1 MAFVRLRGIGLMW
14 EGRGNE
20 KPEDL
25 SEVEMRRPWSR
36 RFPDGHKGGRFKWL
50 GLWTLAMNTRVS
62 LSKCVRWKHCA
73 PAT

>member
-1 MAFVRLRGIGLMW
+1 MW

-20 KPEDL
+20 RPEDL

-50 GLWTLAMNTRVS
+50 GLRTLATNTRVS
-62 LSKCVRWKHCA
+62 LSKCVR
-73 PAT
+73 